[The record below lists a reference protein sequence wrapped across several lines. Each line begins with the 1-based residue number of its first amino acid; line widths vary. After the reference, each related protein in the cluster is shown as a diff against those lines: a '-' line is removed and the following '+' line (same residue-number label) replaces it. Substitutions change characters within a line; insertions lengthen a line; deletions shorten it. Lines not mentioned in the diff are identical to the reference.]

1 MDFRELYYVTMGALL
16 ALPCVAGAVRT
27 PDVSVTAAMDSTEM
41 LMGSVTDLTV
51 KVKLPEASA
60 QEAVLIGFPDPTSS
74 PEGYVSFGGVDYN
87 SLTRD
92 TVTADGSV
100 TYGFNYKVQAFNPGD
115 TIIGPFGVVARSGA
129 DTVRSQVLPLRV
141 YAVDVDTTSMTPMVS
156 EGVVSANNRWHD
168 YIPLWLVWALSGLI
182 LAVIAVVLVVLLRKN
197 KIPALIKRKVV
208 VPPYELAMQ
217 GLNALQS
224 KRMAASGHDKQY
236 YTELVDILRRYLQGR
251 FGINAMEM
259 TSTQI
264 MKALKSNSETR
275 LPAERMNDVLR
286 VADFVKFAKERPQ
299 VQDNERALADAFEF
313 VESTKPAPVPEEE
326 SKGKPVKKQ
335 KK

>member
-1 MDFRELYYVTMGALL
+1 MKINKILL
-16 ALPCVAGAVRT
+16 AALGLSLVSPFAAEAARVRDVA
-27 PDVSVTAAMDSTEM
+27 VTAAMDSTEM
-41 LMGSVTDLTV
+41 LMGSVTELNV
-51 KVKLPEASA
+51 RVKLPRAFADSVA
-60 QEAVLIGFPDPTSS
+60 YIGFPDPAAN
-74 PEGYVSFGGVDYN
+74 PESFVSVGGVDYN
-87 SLTRD
+87 SLVRD
-92 TVTADGSV
+92 TVSAEGTV
-100 TYGFNYKVQAFNPGD
+100 TYGFKYKVQAFNPCD
-115 TIIGPFGVVARSGA
+115 TIIGPFAVALPTG

-141 YAVDVDTTSMTPMVS
+141 YAVDVDTTTMALMPSD
-156 EGVVSANNRWHD
+156 GVARPNTRWHD
-168 YIPLWLVWALSGLI
+168 YIPMWVVWALSGLI
-182 LAVIAVVLVVLLRKN
+182 LVAIAVILIVLLRKN
-197 KIPALIKRKVV
+197 KLQTLIRRKPV

-224 KRMAASGHDKQY
+224 KRMAASGHDKEY

-299 VQDNERALADAFEF
+299 VQDNERALADAFDF
-313 VESTKPAPVPEEE
+313 VESTKPQPEPEPDQTNT
-326 SKGKPVKKQ
+326 KAGKKK
-335 KK
+335 K